1 MSNQPP
7 PSRPTANGWALV
19 PFLVFAVFYV
29 GLSIQANDFYKVPMP
44 IAFLVASAAA
54 LFLGRKRKLA
64 DKIDIYASSMGNQN
78 IMIMCLIFILSGAF
92 ATVAKGMGAVDA
104 AVAIAQKL
112 IPGQLMLAGM
122 FLVSSLISLSIG
134 TSCGTIAAIIPIAAG
149 LVGPM
154 KIDPA
159 VMIGAVVSGA
169 MFGDNLS
176 MISDTT
182 IAATRTQNIPMREKF
197 LTNIRIVFP
206 VAILSLLLYAL
217 LGHGNVDLPP
227 VTVGWNEIILVLPYV
242 LILVLALL
250 GWNVMLLLFSG
261 TLLACAIGIMLHC
274 FDFWKSLELIG
285 KGTLGMSETLIVAI
299 LAGGLLGLIRHNG
312 GITWLMD
319 KIGKMV
325 HGPRGC
331 EFGVLLLVSAVNLF
345 TANNTV
351 AIIIAGPVARS
362 LSERFGCKPER
373 IASILDTGSCVIQG
387 VIPYGAQLL
396 MAVSL
401 AKASGVAV
409 PPFSLIL
416 HLYYQEMLVIA
427 VIIFILFSHREST
440 AQTIAN

>member
-1 MSNQPP
+1 MQQDKTNTQPK
-7 PSRPTANGWALV
+7 ANGWALI

-64 DKIDIYASSMGNQN
+64 DKIDTYCASMGDLN
-78 IMIMCLIFILSGAF
+78 IMKMCLIFILSGAF

-104 AVAIAQKL
+104 AVTIAQAVV
-112 IPGQLMLAGM
+112 PSHLMLAGM
-122 FLVSSLISLSIG
+122 FLVSALISLSIG
-134 TSCGTIAAIIPIAAG
+134 TSCGTIAAIVPIAAG
-149 LVGPM
+149 LVPKLG
-154 KIDPA
+154 INPA
-159 VMIGAVVSGA
+159 LMIGAVVSGA

-197 LTNIRIVFP
+197 IANSRIVFP
-206 VAILSLLLYAL
+206 IAIISLILYGF
-217 LGHGNVDLPP
+217 LGHGDATLPAAP
-227 VTVGWNEIILVLPYV
+227 VTWNHIILVLPYI
-242 LILVLALL
+242 LILVLALMGL
-250 GWNVMLLLFSG
+250 NVMFLLFAG
-261 TLLACAIGIMLHC
+261 TVLACVIGILLHS
-274 FDFWKSLELIG
+274 FGFWDSLDLIG

-299 LAGGLLGLIRHNG
+299 LAGGLLGLIRQNG

-319 KIGKMV
+319 KIGKAV

-351 AIIIAGPVARS
+351 AIIIAGPVAKS
-362 LSERFGCKPER
+362 LSDRFDCRPER
-373 IASILDTGSCVIQG
+373 IASILDTGSCIIQG
-387 VIPYGAQLL
+387 IIPYGAQLL

-401 AKASGVAV
+401 SKAQGVE
-409 PPFSLIL
+409 FSPIALISS
-416 HLYYQEMLVIA
+416 LYYQALLVIA
-427 VIIFILFSHREST
+427 VIISIILTRKRT
-440 AQTIAN
+440 VK